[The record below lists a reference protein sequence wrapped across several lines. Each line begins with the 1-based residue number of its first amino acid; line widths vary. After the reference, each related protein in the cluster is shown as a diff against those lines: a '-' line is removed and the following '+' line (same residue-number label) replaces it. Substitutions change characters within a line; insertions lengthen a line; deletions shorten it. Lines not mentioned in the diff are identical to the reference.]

1 MKEMMKLYPYQT
13 LGKVFLRDRRVAC
26 LWDEP
31 GLGKTVQA
39 ITAWRELPVEHV
51 LIVCPASVRPVWL
64 NEIEKVDGLHTV
76 DGGSINVV
84 IISYDMMSKQ
94 IDGLCTMGF
103 DLLVIDEAHYI
114 KNRNAKRTRA
124 ILAAGKIADN
134 AERVWLL
141 TGTPMP
147 NNPSELWP
155 MLHALFPD
163 AIAGKNGKPM
173 SYWSF
178 VSRYCTTKNNGFGEV
193 ITGGKNLKH
202 LRDRLRERCLRRKGK
217 DVLTDLPPVRHHM
230 LPVTGQLSIV
240 AETTEMVTAANLIKA
255 ALSSDDPMAELKKL
269 AGHVA
274 TLRRLLGI
282 AKVDGVVQWLKDN
295 YASHGPM
302 VVFAHHK
309 DVIDMLHRKLPNSV
323 TLTGSSTPE
332 AREWAVKDFQDGKAD
347 YFIGN
352 IVAAGIGITLH
363 KARVCVIVEPSW
375 VPVENQQAAKRIH
388 RIGQQHSCLVYYA
401 ATAGSLDE
409 DIIRAVRRKT
419 ATIKEMGL

>member
-1 MKEMMKLYPYQT
+1 MMELYPYQT
-13 LGKVFLRDRRVAC
+13 VGKVFLRDRRVAC

-39 ITAWRELPVEHV
+39 ITAWREIPGVENV
-51 LIVCPASVRPVWL
+51 LIVCPASVIPVWHS
-64 NEIEKVDGLHTV
+64 EIEKADGCHSVDGHQIKSGAL
-76 DGGSINVV
+76 
-84 IISYDMMSKQ
+84 SYDMAAKHHDDLSA
-94 IDGLCTMGF
+94 MGF
-103 DLLVIDEAHYI
+103 DLIVLDEAHYI
-114 KNRNAKRTRA
+114 KNRNAKRTKA
-124 ILAAGKIADN
+124 ILATGKIADSC
-134 AERVWLL
+134 ERVWLL

-173 SYWSF
+173 SYWQF
-178 VSRYCTTKNNGFGEV
+178 VSRYCTTRNNGFGQV

-202 LRDRLRERCLRRKGK
+202 LREHLRERCLRRKGK

-240 AETTEMVTAANLIKA
+240 AETTEMVTAANLIKV
-255 ALSSDDPMAELKKL
+255 ALSSDDPMGELKKL

-295 YASHGPM
+295 FDSHGPM

-309 DVIDMLHRKLPNSV
+309 DVIDMLHRQLPNSV

-352 IVAAGIGITLH
+352 IVAAGVGITLT

-375 VPVENQQAAKRIH
+375 VPAENQQAAKRIH
-388 RIGQQHSCLVYYA
+388 RIGQEHSCLVYYA

-409 DIIRAVRRKT
+409 DIIKAVRRKT
-419 ATIKEMGL
+419 TTIKELGL